1 MQCADIGGPKATKR
15 AACRAVLVS
24 YVSSHTAQG
33 IAEYWHTGTFRR
45 VNAAKD
51 MLASG
56 TVAGA
61 AGFCAVHAIAWSEPH
76 AEYLLGQLANFS
88 RETQMCDVTGAVRNL
103 RQAHEQHPPPWGDT
117 PIYDREADTAGKWTK
132 DWVMNPEKVE
142 RFVRSSKGAHV
153 FDTIARAVRAGAVGA
168 ATQEEA
174 ITSAIK
180 DCDGRLDYTATHLY
194 RAICRVLRVKIE
206 SPELPRMGRKWNT
219 ARDMLLQTE
228 CSEVPLHN
236 VPALNAAVGL
246 DADWGDYGYYFCAQ
260 PYQAEMPVWS
270 LKNRPHGPAAWIG
283 AVTQQVLQQRAQGS
297 EGHRQ

>member
-1 MQCADIGGPKATKR
+1 MQCAVGGGSKATKQ
-15 AACRAVLVS
+15 AVCKTVCVS
-24 YVSSHTAQG
+24 YVSSHTARG

-45 VNAAKD
+45 ANAAHA
-51 MLASG
+51 MLTSG

-61 AGFCAVHAIAWSEPH
+61 AGFCAVHATAWSEPH
-76 AEYLLGQLANFS
+76 AEYLLRQLASFS
-88 RETQMCDVTGAVRNL
+88 GETQMRDVMEAVRNL
-103 RQAHEQHPPPWGDT
+103 RLANEKHPPPWGDT

-228 CSEVPLHN
+228 CSEVPL
-236 VPALNAAVGL
+236 
-246 DADWGDYGYYFCAQ
+246 
-260 PYQAEMPVWS
+260 
-270 LKNRPHGPAAWIG
+270 
-283 AVTQQVLQQRAQGS
+283 QR
-297 EGHRQ
+297 